1 MSDLLRSALGYF
13 NNPSAG
19 GSDPSAGA
27 QQHPHHHGGGG
38 GGSNGGPSN
47 RPSEEIVGDVISFQN
62 SDQKRNVR
70 VMKLIA
76 EGGFSYVYRGVD
88 VSSGELIAVKK
99 MLSPDAE
106 SMKAIE
112 QEVEFM
118 RQFQHEYIIKFYG
131 SIMRPV
137 GRAKEYFIAMEYC
150 QVQLPTPPL
159 RFQYTAQVFA
169 QTCRAIK
176 YLHDF
181 GIVHRDIKI
190 ENILIGSDGL
200 VKLVDFGSATM
211 EKIYPT
217 PDWTMSKRTLLEEQI
232 AQKTTPMYRAPEML
246 DLWSN
251 HPIDE
256 HADMWALGCLLFALN
271 FGQHPFQDSNKLAI
285 VNANYNLPKN
295 ASDSN
300 PIVCVIRG
308 LLKVNPLER
317 ISFGQI
323 FDVLQSIAESEGFS
337 LNGKLPFKPAT
348 SPTLAAAA
356 IPNLSVG
363 NGAPNRPPAPP
374 SQAYPQQSSQG
385 SGSGSGGLLSSI
397 KGVGTSLFKNIKE
410 SSQQY
415 MYGGPAA
422 QGGAA
427 APPPPAPHRP
437 PPPGAGHNQHGPPA
451 RPAPPSPKPP
461 RSQHLEFENREYD
474 LMQQRQN
481 QAPPHRPAPPKPP
494 PPRASPIPEPIQES
508 VGNLLDIS
516 LDSSVNQIDNGT
528 THPPTSTHVNLL
540 DDLFGSAP
548 TSNTNSAPQQGHNAF
563 VDDLL
568 WGNTTTTSTA
578 NVSATSFASNKSDE
592 VNLLGDTSDPFASL
606 LGKSVPT
613 AASSSFNQSGFGGP
627 SLFGATTTAGPTIL
641 QPAGGTLPSSSS
653 FQNLNFP
660 KNNTQPSG
668 VDMNLLGAGNNSR
681 MPKNS
686 SSPNLLSDLD
696 DLIGAAGKFNM
707 GSQKPTV
714 PGTAPVSAAT
724 GNIGNKS
731 NPSLNQFGNGSS
743 QPTPN
748 YYRHQIF
755 DASPTN
761 PGEKKQTLN
770 DAFGDILSSQGFAS
784 AKGGQQTKTI
794 NDLRKIE
801 MHQNPNIDPVQLK
814 INEWREGKKKNI
826 RALLASLHTITWEGC
841 NWEETNMSQMIT
853 PAQVKKVYRKACLAI
868 HPDKQMGKEWEQL
881 AKSLFVELNEAWAAF
896 EESQQS

>member
-1 MSDLLRSALGYF
+1 MSC
-13 NNPSAG
+13 
-19 GSDPSAGA
+19 
-27 QQHPHHHGGGG
+27 
-38 GGSNGGPSN
+38 
-47 RPSEEIVGDVISFQN
+47 
-62 SDQKRNVR
+62 
-70 VMKLIA
+70 
-76 EGGFSYVYRGVD
+76 GFSYVYRGVD
-88 VSSGELIAVKK
+88 VSSGELVAVKK

-118 RQFQHEYIIKFYG
+118 RQFQHDFIIKFYG

-159 RFQYTAQVFA
+159 RFQHTAQVFA

-181 GIVHRDIKI
+181 GIVHRDIKL
-190 ENILIGSDGL
+190 ENILIGSDGF

-217 PDWTMSKRTLLEEQI
+217 PEWTMSKRTLVEEQI

-295 ASDSN
+295 VSDSN

-308 LLKVNPLER
+308 LLKVNPLDR
-317 ISFGQI
+317 LSFGQI
-323 FDVLQSIAESEGFS
+323 FDLLQSIAESEGFS
-337 LNGKLPFKPAT
+337 LNGKLPFKPPT
-348 SPTLAAAA
+348 SPVTVAGV
-356 IPNLSVG
+356 IPNLSLG
-363 NGAPNRPPAPP
+363 NGAPNRPPPPP

-385 SGSGSGGLLSSI
+385 PAGLLSSI
-397 KGVGTSLFKNIKE
+397 KVSSICTVVRQLKE
-410 SSQQY
+410 LV
-415 MYGGPAA
+415 A
-422 QGGAA
+422 QL
-427 APPPPAPHRP
+427 PPPPPHRP

-494 PPRASPIPEPIQES
+494 PPRASPIPEPVQES

-516 LDSSVNQIDNGT
+516 LDPSINQTNAST
-528 THPPTSTHVNLL
+528 TQPINSTHSNLL

-548 TSNTNSAPQQGHNAF
+548 PSNNNAVPQQAPNAF

-568 WGNTTTTSTA
+568 WGNTTTTSSA
-578 NVSATSFASNKSDE
+578 NVSASNYTSKRSDE

-606 LGKSVPT
+606 LGKSVPSAPT
-613 AASSSFNQSGFGGP
+613 TGFSQPGFGGQ
-627 SLFGATTTAGPTIL
+627 SVFGAAPPPGPTIL
-641 QPAGGTLPSSSS
+641 QPAAGTLPSSSS

-660 KNNTQPSG
+660 KNHQQAGGEN
-668 VDMNLLGAGNNSR
+668 MNLLGAGNNSR

-686 SSPNLLSDLD
+686 SSPNLLSDLSLD
-696 DLIGAAGKFNM
+696 DLMGSAGKLNI
-707 GSQKPTV
+707 GSQKPSI
-714 PGTAPVSAAT
+714 PGAAPASAAAA
-724 GNIGNKS
+724 NIGNKS
-731 NPSLNQFGNGSS
+731 NPSINQFGNGSY
-743 QPTPN
+743 QPKPN
-748 YYRHQIF
+748 YNRHQIF

-784 AKGGQQTKTI
+784 AKGGQQSKTI

-801 MHQNPNIDPVQLK
+801 MYQNPNIDPTQLK
-814 INEWREGKKKNI
+814 VNEWREGKKKNI
-826 RALLASLHTITWEGC
+826 RALLASLHTVTWEGC

-853 PAQVKKVYRKACLAI
+853 PAQVKKTYRKACLAI
-868 HPDKQMGKEWEQL
+868 HPDKQMGKDWEEL
-881 AKSLFVELNEAWAAF
+881 AKLLFVELNEAWAAF
-896 EESQQS
+896 EESQGS